1 MYINLL
7 TIASKAF
14 PTSRIFWFMN
24 FFPVK
29 EEYIA
34 TVANAVAPLG
44 VFMGGPDVQ
53 PDNPKLENKVY
64 PYYTQFQSKMTLF
77 GQVEG
82 TCYSQLHVTSGYK
95 TKYWTMPE
103 LFSFAKTKLHVHY
116 MFWVHLPQPSKPGA
130 YDWLDAL
137 PVIAANPSIN
147 P

>member
-1 MYINLL
+1 
-7 TIASKAF
+7 AF

-29 EEYIA
+29 EQYIA
-34 TVANAVAPLG
+34 TVAAAVAPLG

-53 PDNPKLENKVY
+53 PDNPHLESRVY
-64 PYYTQFQSKMTLF
+64 PFYSQFQSKMMLF

-82 TCYSQLHVTSGYK
+82 TCYSQLHMTSGYP

-103 LFSFAKTKLHVHY
+103 LFNFAKAKLHVHY
-116 MFWVHLPQPSKPGA
+116 MFWVHLPQPSEPGA
-130 YDWLDAL
+130 YDYLDAL
-137 PVIAANPSIN
+137 PVIAANPQIN